1 MIAPTTLELDSQ
13 PMTNYVFK
21 MILLVLRTR
30 LLPPFGDSVQNTR
43 ANSPRAFI
51 AKNEFDHRRVT

>member
-1 MIAPTTLELDSQ
+1 
-13 PMTNYVFK
+13 MTNYVFK